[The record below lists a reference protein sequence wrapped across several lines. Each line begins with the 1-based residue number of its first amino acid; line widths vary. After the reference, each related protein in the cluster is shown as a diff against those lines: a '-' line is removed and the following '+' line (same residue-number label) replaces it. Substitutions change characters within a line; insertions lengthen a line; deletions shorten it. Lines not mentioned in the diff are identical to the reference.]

1 MPQEKRFPINPVTH
15 PANNEAECIF
25 SASRSHTVRPGRRCI
40 FPEQGDAVT
49 RNEIHAI
56 PFERNFE
63 NPLTVPMHT
72 GYCQQFTHSRSHFQ
86 GVVAR
91 RPEFLQEPDSGQ
103 RGACPFSSVVRL
115 THKRLF
121 CLKAPKIL
129 FGNADAGQELFCQL
143 KFYIVLDPVTI

>member
-1 MPQEKRFPINPVTH
+1 MKLLIQTGSSGRVSVPPEKRFPINPVTH

-63 NPLTVPMHT
+63 NPLHEK
-72 GYCQQFTHSRSHFQ
+72 FQ
-86 GVVAR
+86 M
-91 RPEFLQEPDSGQ
+91 GQ
-103 RGACPFSSVVRL
+103 KLGPSMLFSLETSLR
-115 THKRLF
+115 
-121 CLKAPKIL
+121 
-129 FGNADAGQELFCQL
+129 
-143 KFYIVLDPVTI
+143 